1 MSNPEDMIVRQF
13 HLSPARK
20 ALLEKWKRGR
30 LASTR
35 QSIARRHQ
43 RDGAPLSYSQQ
54 QQWILH
60 QLAPDSPF
68 YNAYTALSFSGPLKI
83 ELLERALYEIVQ
95 RHESLRTIFCVQE
108 DQPVQ
113 MIEIDGEF
121 RLPFVDVQL
130 LSPAQRDAELQR
142 LAREET
148 QYPFDL
154 EHGPLFRALL
164 LGREKHEHVLVLTM
178 HHIISDGISM
188 GVFGQELTA
197 LYDAFS
203 SGLPAP
209 LPDLPIQYA
218 DFAIWQRQRL
228 QGEHLSNRLAY
239 WRQQLNGIAPLELPT
254 DHPRPPVQTFS
265 GARQHFQIA
274 PSVFAGLKALG
285 QREGTTLFT
294 LLLAA
299 FDVLLFRYT
308 KQTSIAVGT
317 PFANRSRPET
327 EGLIGSF
334 VNTLVLRAELS
345 SDLTFSEF
353 SKQVSATVQN
363 ALAYQDV
370 PFELIVAELR
380 PERDLSRSVL
390 FQVLF
395 NLQKMPVENM
405 KLANLRLTFPPVEN
419 ATAKFDLSFELFET
433 EQELNGVVEYS
444 TDLFEPQTI
453 QRLLACYLTLL
464 EGVVTDSHQRIGE
477 LPLLRK
483 EERERILLEWNN
495 TRMEHDSGA
504 CFPSIFSSQAE
515 LTPDAIALVCEQEH
529 ITYQTLN
536 QQANQLAHHLRTL
549 GVKVG
554 VRVGICVERSF
565 AMIVGLLGIL
575 KAGGAYVPLDPEYPQ
590 ERLGYMLQQAHAQ
603 VLVTQESLRT
613 NVAHYSE
620 NVVCLDVDQEAIS
633 QQPQT
638 NPPHSVSAEDMA
650 YVIFTSGSTGQPKG
664 AGVYHRGLSNLLRWY
679 ITDFAITAADKTL
692 LITSLSF
699 DLTQKNIFAPLM
711 VGGTVCLPASRYH
724 DIALLRAAIF
734 EKKVTLLNC
743 TPSMFYPF
751 VDDVDQEAL
760 RQLHSLRYLFLGG
773 EPIAAQRF
781 LQWMQD
787 AGCQTQIVN
796 TYGPTEC
803 SDVVA
808 FYRLASKQQFLDAV
822 VPIGH
827 PIANVQLVI
836 LDENLQLVSP
846 SMIGELYIAGECVGA
861 GYINDTHLTAER
873 FLSNPYPE
881 LPGELLYRTGD
892 LACYRE
898 DGAIE
903 YRGRLD
909 QQVKVRGF
917 RIELEEIEA
926 LLAQYIGVRECTVL
940 AWEDEGGDKRL
951 VAYVVSANPATP
963 PSSTELRL
971 YLQERLPNYMV
982 PSFFVGLKSLPLT
995 PSGKVDR
1002 RVLPAPAR
1010 NQLGTGKQVAVAN
1023 TPVEEM
1029 LLGIYRE
1036 LLQIEQVG
1044 LHDNFFEL
1052 GGHSLLAIQ
1061 VTARIRKMMQIEVPL
1076 RNLFEAPAVAA
1087 LARRVELQLRNKQAA
1102 GVLPPVPVSR
1112 EQFLPLSFAQQR
1124 MWFLH
1129 QAAAQSFAYNLP
1141 LALKIQGRLKVSVLA
1156 TCLQEIVQRHEILR
1170 ATFPLQQGQPAQ
1182 AISPVMP
1189 LRLKIADLQAVDK
1202 DERLAEFE
1210 QLSRTE
1216 MLNPFDLSCGPLLRL
1231 WLLRLD
1237 DDEHILFLVL
1247 HHIIFDAWSIG
1258 ILLNELSVLYQAY
1271 SQGFPAP
1278 LPPLPIQYAD
1288 FAYWQRSWLKDEV
1301 LESSIDYWKKQLG
1314 GATALKLPTD
1324 RPRPKNPNN
1333 RGATY
1338 TFMLPMQLSQDLLAL
1353 SRREGVTLF
1362 MTLLTAFQI
1371 LLSRYTQQRD
1381 IVVGTDMAGRTHV
1394 ETEQLIGFFVNLLVL
1409 RTKLD
1414 TQETFREVLRDVRA
1428 TVINAYAHQDIPF
1441 EKLVDVLK
1449 LERTSQQVPLVDV
1462 LFVMQNTAQAT
1473 PGSQDLTLNI
1483 LDIETQTA
1491 KFDLSLFV
1499 EERAAGI
1506 AGFVSYRVDLFARSR
1521 IVSLCESFKILLQS
1535 IVTSPDASVEELDI
1549 YSEEEK
1555 EQQRSQDAQYHK
1567 MQQSKLKAAK
1577 RHVITNIPSV

>member
-1 MSNPEDMIVRQF
+1 MSNPEDRVVQQS

-20 ALLEKWKRGR
+20 ALLEKWKRGMHTS
-30 LASTR
+30 AR
-35 QSIARRHQ
+35 QSIARRQQ

-60 QLAPDSPF
+60 QLAPDNPF
-68 YNAYTALSFSGPLKI
+68 YNAYAALSFSGPLKI
-83 ELLERALYEIVQ
+83 KLLERALCEIVR

-113 MIEIDGEF
+113 IIEMDGKF
-121 RLPFVDVQL
+121 HLPLVDVHL
-130 LSPAQRDAELQR
+130 LSPAQRDVVVQR

-148 QYPFDL
+148 QCPFDL
-154 EHGPLFRALL
+154 ERGPLLRALL
-164 LGREKHEHVLVLTM
+164 LRREKHEHVLVLTM

-197 LYDAFS
+197 LYDAFI
-203 SGLPAP
+203 SGLPSP

-218 DFAIWQRQRL
+218 DFSIWQRQRL

-239 WRQQLNGIAPLELPT
+239 WRQQLQGIAPLELPT
-254 DHPRPPVQTFS
+254 DHPRPPVQTFR
-265 GARQHFQIA
+265 GAREHFQIA
-274 PSVFAGLKALG
+274 PSVFAGLKALS

-299 FDVLLFRYT
+299 FDGLLLRYT
-308 KQTSIAVGT
+308 KQTSIAVGV

-334 VNTLVLRAELS
+334 VNTLVLRADLS
-345 SDLTFSEF
+345 SDLTFSAF
-353 SKQVSATVQN
+353 SKQVSTTVQN

-405 KLANLRLTFPPVEN
+405 KLANLRLKFPPIEN

-453 QRLLACYLTLL
+453 RKLLACYLIFL
-464 EGVVTDSHQRIGE
+464 ESVVTDSHQRLGE
-477 LPLLRK
+477 LSLLRK
-483 EERERILLEWNN
+483 EERECILLEWNN
-495 TRMEHDSGA
+495 TRMEHDPDT
-504 CFPSIFSSQAE
+504 CFPSIFSSQAD
-515 LTPDAIALVCEQEH
+515 LTPDAIALVYEQEH
-529 ITYQTLN
+529 ITYHMLN
-536 QQANQLAHHLRTL
+536 QQANQLAHHLHAL
-549 GVKVG
+549 GVKAG

-565 AMIVGLLGIL
+565 AMVIGLVGIL
-575 KAGGAYVPLDPEYPQ
+575 KAGGAYIPLDPEYPQ
-590 ERLGYMLQQAHAQ
+590 ERLGYMLQQAQAQ
-603 VLVTQESLRT
+603 VLVTQEHLRPK
-613 NVAHYSE
+613 VAHSSE
-620 NVVCLDVDQEAIS
+620 NIVYLDRDQEAIS
-633 QQPQT
+633 KLPKTQPL
-638 NPPHSVSAEDMA
+638 HSVDAEDMA

-664 AGVYHRGLSNLLRWY
+664 AGVYHKGLINLLRWY

-711 VGGTVCLPASRYH
+711 VGGTVCLSASKYH
-724 DIALLRAAIF
+724 DVALLREAIS
-734 EKKVTLLNC
+734 EKEVTLLNC
-743 TPSMFYPF
+743 TPSMFYPC

-760 RQLHSLRYLFLGG
+760 HQLHSLRYLFLGG
-773 EPIAAQRF
+773 EPIAAQR
-781 LQWMQD
+781 LLRWMQCGD
-787 AGCQTQIVN
+787 CQTQVIN

-808 FYRLASKQQFLDAV
+808 FYRLAREEQFLETV
-822 VPIGH
+822 VPVGH

-836 LDENLQLVSP
+836 LDANLQLVPP
-846 SMIGELYIAGECVGA
+846 SMVGELYIAGECVGA
-861 GYINDTHLTAER
+861 GYVNDKQLTAEK
-873 FLSNPYPE
+873 FISNPYPE
-881 LPGELLYRTGD
+881 LSGALLYRTGD

-926 LLAQYIGVRECTVL
+926 LLTQYIGVRECTVL
-940 AWEDEGGDKRL
+940 AQEDESGDKRL
-951 VAYVVSANPATP
+951 VAYVVATNPATP
-963 PSSTELRL
+963 PSSAELRL
-971 YLQERLPNYMV
+971 YLQERLPNYML

-1002 RVLPAPAR
+1002 HALPAPVR
-1010 NQLGTGKQVAVAN
+1010 NQPAADKQVVAAN
-1023 TPVEEM
+1023 TPLEEM
-1029 LLGIYRE
+1029 LLVIYRE
-1036 LLQIEQVG
+1036 LLQMEQVG

-1052 GGHSLLAIQ
+1052 GGHSLLATQ
-1061 VTARIRKMMQIEVPL
+1061 VTSRIRKMLQIEVPL
-1076 RNLFEAPAVAA
+1076 RNLFEAPTVAE
-1087 LARRVELQLRNKQAA
+1087 LARRVELHLRNKQA
-1102 GVLPPVPVSR
+1102 VEVPPPVPVSR

-1129 QAAAQSFAYNLP
+1129 QAAVQSSAYNLP
-1141 LALKIQGRLKVSVLA
+1141 LALKVRGRLDVAVLEK
-1156 TCLQEIVQRHEILR
+1156 CLQEIVQRHEVLR
-1170 ATFPLQQGQPAQ
+1170 TTFALQQGQPAQ
-1182 AISPVMP
+1182 VIGPVMP
-1189 LRLKIADLQAVDK
+1189 LNLKIADLRVVGK
-1202 DERLAEFE
+1202 DERVSQFE
-1210 QLSRTE
+1210 QLSGTE
-1216 MLNPFDLSCGPLLRL
+1216 MLHPFDLSRGPLLRC

-1237 DDEHILFLVL
+1237 DEEHILFLVL

-1258 ILLNELSVLYQAY
+1258 ILLNELSLFYKAY
-1271 SQGFPAP
+1271 SQGSQPP
-1278 LPPLPIQYAD
+1278 LLPLPIQYTD
-1288 FAYWQRSWLKDEV
+1288 FACWQRSWLKDEV
-1301 LESSIDYWKKQLG
+1301 LESLIDYWKKQLR
-1314 GATALKLPTD
+1314 GAMPLKLPTD
-1324 RPRPKNPNN
+1324 RPRPKNPDN

-1338 TFMLPMQLSQDLLAL
+1338 TFMLPIQLSQELLAL

-1371 LLSRYTQQRD
+1371 LLSRSTQQRD

-1414 TQETFREVLRDVRA
+1414 AQETFREVLRAVRA
-1428 TVINAYAHQDIPF
+1428 TVINAYTHQDIPF

-1462 LFVMQNTAQAT
+1462 LFVMQNTLQVSLE
-1473 PGSQDLTLNI
+1473 SQDLAFSI

-1491 KFDLSLFV
+1491 KFDLSLFL

-1506 AGFVSYRVDLFARSR
+1506 AGFVSYRMDLFDRSR
-1521 IVSLCESFKILLQS
+1521 IASLCESFKILLQS
-1535 IVTSPDASVEELDI
+1535 IVTSPDVSTEALEM
-1549 YSEEEK
+1549 YGEEEK
-1555 EQQRSQDAQYHK
+1555 ERQQSQEDQYHK
-1567 MQQSKLKAAK
+1567 LQQSKLKAAK
-1577 RHVITNIPSV
+1577 RHVITN